1 MEGIKLEED
10 KNQSNNK
17 TFENN
22 LSNKKGL
29 GRGLSALL
37 GNEAEDL
44 KDLQKIKASSREIPI
59 ENITANPNQ
68 PRKYFD
74 KNISEEQL
82 CHINFGLAKAC
93 EDLGDFEQAFA
104 HYSAGNVLRKKQL
117 DYDIDQDLELFRKI
131 KSNYP
136 QIAKKSQNR
145 TNC

>member
-59 ENITANPNQ
+59 E
-68 PRKYFD
+68 
-74 KNISEEQL
+74 
-82 CHINFGLAKAC
+82 KA
-93 EDLGDFEQAFA
+93 FQK
-104 HYSAGNVLRKKQL
+104 SIPV
-117 DYDIDQDLELFRKI
+117 DI
-131 KSNYP
+131 
-136 QIAKKSQNR
+136 
-145 TNC
+145 